1 MRRVDGSE
9 GLIQPPSP
17 VEKGA
22 KPQLVLKAGVLWWV
36 VIGWLVSAAFK
47 LSLSDTIIF
56 DYDIVP
62 VVALGWEWL
71 YNGGAFPAHGTL
83 ASVAAYNL
91 PGLVWLHLPAL
102 MVTSSPWLAMVLTL
116 LWFNMLGTFAAYALG
131 RELSHPLGG
140 AAAALLFT
148 FSEGAIAATTT
159 AWAQLLLPTFF
170 VGVALC
176 LFRWKR
182 TGHGGWMLAAGL
194 TALLAF
200 MTHFSAVLLLP
211 VMVVFWLLSGAV
223 VRWRWL
229 LLTAAMAGALLAPY
243 LAFQAQRDFRDLQAF
258 LTRRVQ
264 IPQDAFEDVRAE
276 VRRLASA
283 QAAGVPAPPT
293 PAPAAA
299 AEPESRA
306 LRFALRL
313 PRELALVGE
322 SQTQFIVRAPLDS
335 PTRALEQ
342 ALTWALRLVCLG
354 VSAAAL
360 WVVVRR
366 MRSHPPTPFSRRRGG
381 QNPSHHQ
388 RENAE
393 ERPPRSRTDT
403 PSVRRAWWRGW
414 AGQMTLL
421 LALPVTLVG
430 GMLALRVYPTENAS
444 YLAGLQGWFV
454 VLTGAA
460 LGVLMT
466 RWRGL
471 RVPVL
476 ALVMAA
482 CVVSVVHHQ
491 QRLGARDATLF
502 PRAWYY
508 RTLHALADHIAEAIA
523 PAKTVTV
530 GYALWP
536 QTRAFDWVPAWGL
549 VDRGYRA
556 GMALDFVLLAEYGI
570 QNLNTNPYGV
580 ADDPDFIM
588 VFTPDLSGRRP
599 SFEVNGAA
607 LLDTR

>member
-1 MRRVDGSE
+1 MRRVE
-9 GLIQPPSP
+9 N
-17 VEKGA
+17 A
-22 KPQLVLKAGVLWWV
+22 ARAAFWLVV
-36 VIGWLVSAAFK
+36 VGWLVSAAFK

-71 YNGGAFPAHGTL
+71 HAGGAFPVHGTL

-102 MVTSSPWLAMVLTL
+102 MVTSSPWLAMLLTL
-116 LWFNMLGTFAAYALG
+116 LWVNMLGTFAAYALG

-148 FSEGAIAATTT
+148 FSEGAIAATTI

-176 LFRWKR
+176 LFRWQR

-194 TALLAF
+194 IALLAF

-211 VMVVFWLLSGAV
+211 VMIVFWLLSGAV

-229 LLTAAMAGALLAPY
+229 LLTAALAGGLLAPY

-264 IPQDAFEDVRAE
+264 IPHEAFEAVRAE
-276 VRRLASA
+276 ARRLANA
-283 QAAGVPAPPT
+283 QAAPVAAAPAPFT
-293 PAPAAA
+293 PAPAPSP
-299 AEPESRA
+299 EPENRV
-306 LRFALRL
+306 LRFVQRL
-313 PRELALVGE
+313 PRELALAVE

-335 PTRALEQ
+335 PTNGLEQ
-342 ALTWALRLVCLG
+342 ALTWALRLALLG

-360 WVVVRR
+360 WGVGRRVVRR
-366 MRSHPPTPFSRRRGG
+366 VP
-381 QNPSHHQ
+381 
-388 RENAE
+388 
-393 ERPPRSRTDT
+393 
-403 PSVRRAWWRGW
+403 RRAGRGW

-421 LALPVTLVG
+421 LALPLTLVA
-430 GMLALRVYPTENAS
+430 GMLVLRVYPTENAS
-444 YLAGLQGWFV
+444 YLAGLQGWFA

-460 LGVLMT
+460 LGVMMT
-466 RWRGL
+466 RWRWL

-476 ALVMAA
+476 ALVIGA

-491 QRLGARDATLF
+491 QRLEARQEALF

-508 RTLHALADHIAEAIA
+508 RTLHALADHIAASIA
-523 PAKTVTV
+523 PARTVTV

-536 QTRAFDWVPAWGL
+536 QTRTFDWVPAWGL

-556 GMALDFVLLAEYGI
+556 GMSLDFVLLAEHGI
-570 QNLNTNPYGV
+570 QNLNTDPYGV
-580 ADDPDFIM
+580 ADAPDFIM
-588 VFTPDLSGRRP
+588 VFTPDLGDRRAVI
-599 SFEVNGAA
+599 EVNGAA

>member
-1 MRRVDGSE
+1 MSRVEGRE
-9 GLIQPPSP
+9 GLIPQPSAQQ
-17 VEKGA
+17 ERGS
-22 KPQLVLKAGVLWWV
+22 KPQLALRVGALWFV
-36 VIGWLVSAAFK
+36 VAGWLLSAAFK
-47 LSLSDTIIF
+47 LSLSDTVIF

-71 YNGGAFPAHGTL
+71 HAGGPFPVHGTL

-131 RELSHPLGG
+131 RELSDPLGG
-140 AAAALLFT
+140 AAAALLFA

-176 LFRWKR
+176 LFRWRR

-194 TALLAF
+194 IALLAF

-211 VMVVFWLLSGAV
+211 VMIVFWLLSGAAL
-223 VRWRWL
+223 RWRWL
-229 LLTAAMAGALLAPY
+229 LLTAALAGALLAPY

-264 IPQDAFEDVRAE
+264 IPQDAFEAVRAE
-276 VRRLASA
+276 ARRLANA
-283 QAAGVPAPPT
+283 QAAFVPAPPT
-293 PAPAAA
+293 PTPTTAAD
-299 AEPESRA
+299 AEPESRV

-313 PRELALVGE
+313 PRELAAVGE
-322 SQTQFIVRAPLDS
+322 SQTQFIVRSPLDS
-335 PTRALEQ
+335 PTHALEQ
-342 ALTWALRLVCLG
+342 ALTWALRLALLG

-360 WVVVRR
+360 WIVGRR
-366 MRSHPPTPFSRRRGG
+366 ALKPHLRSDTS
-381 QNPSHHQ
+381 
-388 RENAE
+388 
-393 ERPPRSRTDT
+393 T
-403 PSVRRAWWRGW
+403 PSARRTWQRGW
-414 AGQMTLL
+414 AGQMALL
-421 LALPVTLVG
+421 WALPVTLVA

-460 LGVLMT
+460 LGVLMA

-471 RVPVL
+471 RALAL

-491 QRLGARDATLF
+491 QRLEARQETLF

-530 GYALWP
+530 EYALWP
-536 QTRAFDWVPAWGL
+536 QTRTFDWVPAWGL
-549 VDRGYRA
+549 VDQGYRA
-556 GMALDFVLLAEYGI
+556 GMSLDFVLLAEYGI

-588 VFTPDLSGRRP
+588 VFAPDLGGRRP
-599 SFEVNGAA
+599 SVEVNGAA
-607 LLDTR
+607 LLDAR